1 LTLVNTAIAKLE
13 AEHETDR
20 LDVPRPAG
28 SPRPVG
34 SSTTLFVNV
43 GFAFGAVHADG
54 LAAAV
59 IVALDV
65 FVIVGGLLRLH
76 GAGPDPY
83 AELGS

>member
-1 LTLVNTAIAKLE
+1 MTKKQGNNIMRTAE
-13 AEHETDR
+13 A
-20 LDVPRPAG
+20 LFFV
-28 SPRPVG
+28 
-34 SSTTLFVNV
+34 FVNV